1 MCYISRMSAASRQPG
16 YTLSLLVGAL
26 LVVIAG
32 ALHPHLMGDG
42 AAQLALIARSSAWR
56 AIHWAFLFGFALSLT
71 GLAGLAGLHAGTAGE
86 RAMRAGLAVGGLAY
100 AAWVIIV
107 AFMAG
112 TGWILAQDYQAAE
125 PGMTAT
131 RAIFL
136 YDMAHPFALAA
147 QRFAAFALGISTY
160 LFGWGAVRG
169 RVLPRSLGWLG
180 IASGMSGVVLAV
192 LFDERT
198 RADQAAFVLPV
209 LWQCAVAA
217 VLVSAPA
224 AGRPVPSSSTATMGR
239 G

>member
-1 MCYISRMSAASRQPG
+1 MTTAPRQPG

-26 LVVIAG
+26 LVIAAG

-42 AAQLALIARSSAWR
+42 AAQLALVAGSSAWR
-56 AIHWAFLFGFALSLT
+56 AIHWAFLFGFALCLT
-71 GLAGLAGLHAGTAGE
+71 GLAGLAALHAGTEGE
-86 RAMRAGLAVGGLAY
+86 RAMRAGLAVGTLAY

-112 TGWILAQDYQAAE
+112 TAWMLAQNFRAAE

-169 RVLPRSLGWLG
+169 RVLPRYLGWLG
-180 IASGMSGVVLAV
+180 IASGVIGIVLAV

-209 LWQCAVAA
+209 LWQFVVAA
-217 VLVSAPA
+217 VLLSAPA
-224 AGRPVPSSSTATMGR
+224 AEPPVPSNSTATR
-239 G
+239 GQG